1 MLGHT
6 VYATSFFNLIDQ
18 EDYVDTLIVP
28 SYFDSFDLKVL
39 ENLALNY
46 VNEVDY
52 IIFTSDVN
60 TDRFPKSKIIG
71 NTNTNHITDKYEMY
85 KKLNKNFLMPM
96 TFKLDSIKEAKE
108 IQSNYPQ
115 KKFLVKPLKGTG
127 GIGIES
133 FNNDVY
139 PEETFLLQ
147 EYITGNSVSSSF
159 LSYRNHDIDMVTTS
173 DQVIGSKMLGASE
186 FMYCGNVTPLVNSN
200 PKLVN
205 ISTKISK
212 MFKLLGSNGIDFVIN
227 NNKVYVIEVNPRIQG
242 TFDCIERS
250 FDMNL
255 AKAHIDVCNDKKVEL
270 PNLQYFTVKL
280 IPYSFEDARYN
291 LLQDLYV
298 HDVSRN
304 NEIIKKGHPISTIL
318 VSDRILEN
326 AMSKA
331 EIIRKRIYDS
341 KID

>member
-1 MLGHT
+1 MLGHV
-6 VYATSFFNLIDQ
+6 VYATSYFKLIDQ

-39 ENLALNY
+39 EDLALNY

-52 IIFTSDVN
+52 IIFTSDIN

-71 NTNTNHITDKYEMY
+71 NVNTNHIIDKYEMY
-85 KKLNKNFLMPM
+85 KKLHKNFLMPS
-96 TFKLDSIKEAKE
+96 TYKLDSIKEANE
-108 IQSNYPQ
+108 IISNYPE
-115 KKFLVKPLKGTG
+115 KKFLIKPLKGSG
-127 GIGIES
+127 GIGIKS
-133 FNNDVY
+133 FTDDFHVDE
-139 PEETFLLQ
+139 PFLLQ
-147 EYITGNSVSSSF
+147 EFISGDSVSSSF
-159 LSYRNHDIDMVTTS
+159 LSYKNHDIEMVTTS
-173 DQVIGSKMLGASE
+173 DQIIGSKMLGASD
-186 FMYCGNVTPLVNSN
+186 FIYCGNVTPLVNSN
-200 PKLVN
+200 PKLIN

-212 MFKLLGSNGIDFVIN
+212 MFKLIGSNGIDFIIN
-227 NNKVYVIEVNPRIQG
+227 DNKVYVLEVNPRIQG

-255 AKAHIDVCNDKKVEL
+255 AKAHIDVCYDNKVDI

-280 IPYSFEDARYN
+280 IPFSLENARYN
-291 LLQDLYV
+291 LIQDLYV
-298 HDVSRN
+298 HDVSSN

-331 EIIRKRIYDS
+331 EIIIKRVYNT
-341 KID
+341 KI